1 MSPNFYLRVGCISV
15 MIFFANATVQ
25 ASDLEPQRNNAVVL
39 AATLAK
45 LNLENPLKDLS
56 ANLKRGDK
64 RFIGVNGYTCD
75 APGVTDADQRIV
87 NSPKFGLNCLDGT
100 SDVVGSDEHF
110 RLIQKAT
117 DYAMAYNRELLRR
130 IHAGLV
136 KSS

>member
-1 MSPNFYLRVGCISV
+1 

-25 ASDLEPQRNNAVVL
+25 ASDQEPQRNNAVVL

-45 LNLENPLKDLS
+45 LNLENPLEDLRT
-56 ANLKRGDK
+56 NLKRGDK
-64 RFIGVNGYTCD
+64 RFIGINGYTCD
-75 APGVTDADQRIV
+75 APGVIDADQKIV

-100 SDVVGSDEHF
+100 SDVVGSEDHF

-117 DYAMAYNRELLRR
+117 DYAIIYNKELLQR
-130 IHAGLV
+130 IHAGSV

>member
-1 MSPNFYLRVGCISV
+1 

-25 ASDLEPQRNNAVVL
+25 ASDQEPQRNNAVVL

-45 LNLENPLKDLS
+45 LNLENPLEDLRT
-56 ANLKRGDK
+56 NLKRGDK
-64 RFIGVNGYTCD
+64 RFIGINGYTCD
-75 APGVTDADQRIV
+75 APGVIDADQRIV

-100 SDVVGSDEHF
+100 SDVVGSEDHF

-117 DYAMAYNRELLRR
+117 DYAIIYNKELLRR
-130 IHAGLV
+130 IHAGSV

>member
-1 MSPNFYLRVGCISV
+1 MSPNVYFRAGCISV
-15 MIFFANATVQ
+15 MIFFATATVQ
-25 ASDLEPQRNNAVVL
+25 ASDSDPQRNNAVVL

-45 LNLENPLKDLS
+45 LNLENPLKDLN

-64 RFIGVNGYTCD
+64 RFIGIKGYTCD
-75 APGVTDADQRIV
+75 APGATDADQAIV

-100 SDVVGSDEHF
+100 SDVVGSEEHF

-117 DYAMAYNRELLRR
+117 DYATSYNKELLRR

-136 KSS
+136 KSR

>member
-1 MSPNFYLRVGCISV
+1 MSV

-25 ASDLEPQRNNAVVL
+25 ASDQEPQRNNAVVL

-45 LNLENPLKDLS
+45 LNLENPLEDLRT
-56 ANLKRGDK
+56 NLKRGDK
-64 RFIGVNGYTCD
+64 RFIGINGYTCD
-75 APGVTDADQRIV
+75 APGVIDADQRIV

-100 SDVVGSDEHF
+100 SDVVGSEDHF

-117 DYAMAYNRELLRR
+117 DYAIIYNKELLRR
-130 IHAGLV
+130 IHAGSV